1 MPIATG
7 ERLCTKHDFL
17 ALLQKKAAQIIQA
30 HTGLNGILELK
41 KIAGMCEA
49 FYAQIAPWMYCGPV
63 AGAANIQVD
72 VTTPN
77 SFIQESIEDWS
88 GFHSEILKEPVVWEQ
103 GYVFPP
109 GRPGLGVE
117 LDEKVL
123 SRHPYIAAKR

>member
-1 MPIATG
+1 
-7 ERLCTKHDFL
+7 
-17 ALLQKKAAQIIQA
+17 
-30 HTGLNGILELK
+30 
-41 KIAGMCEA
+41 MCEA

-63 AGAANIQVD
+63 AEAANIQVD

-77 SFIQESIEDWS
+77 FFIQESIEDWS